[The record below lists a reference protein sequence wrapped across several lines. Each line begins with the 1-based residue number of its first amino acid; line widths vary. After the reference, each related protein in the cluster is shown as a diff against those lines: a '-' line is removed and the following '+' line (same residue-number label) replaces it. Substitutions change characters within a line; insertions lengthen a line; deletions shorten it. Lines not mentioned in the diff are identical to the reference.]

1 MTDPT
6 HGSVIG
12 IQVAYEKALLADI
25 ELLERQA
32 RRGTRVTAAD
42 VSAFLARYG
51 TSFDELPRYLQEA
64 IDRIELSG

>member
-12 IQVAYEKALLADI
+12 IQVAYEMALLADV

-32 RRGTRVTAAD
+32 RRGTRATTRD
-42 VSAFLARYG
+42 VSALLARYG
-51 TSFDELPRYLQEA
+51 ASFDALPHYLQEA
-64 IDRIELSG
+64 IDRIDLAE